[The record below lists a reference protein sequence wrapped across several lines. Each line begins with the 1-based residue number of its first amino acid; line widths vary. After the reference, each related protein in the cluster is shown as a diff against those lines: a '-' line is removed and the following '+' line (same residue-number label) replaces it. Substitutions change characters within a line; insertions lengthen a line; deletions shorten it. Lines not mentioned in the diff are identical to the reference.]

1 MKRKLL
7 HKLNKRQGFSL
18 TEMLATV
25 LIMGF
30 VGIIITT
37 GAATVQ
43 RVYRKVVAHANTQTA
58 LTTTIT
64 LMKDQLA
71 FADPQNI
78 EANGPEIRFQNLN
91 SGEQTITL
99 SPGTASGT
107 ATTDPNAA
115 AGSANGADDGT
126 NGAVGSTN
134 GADTGTSGAGGGTSG
149 ADTGTSDAVGG
160 TNGSDGGKNG
170 VDTGATGT
178 GTVNR
183 GFTVTYTAS
192 DGTGTSTTLPLLS
205 DSAITSD
212 LCVCFDGDGSGFS
225 WDAGSKVITVT
236 NLVAKDTRTDTV
248 QARASF
254 KVLLVNS

>member
-1 MKRKLL
+1 MKQKLL

-43 RVYRKVVAHANTQTA
+43 RVYRKVVAHANAQTA

-71 FADPQNI
+71 FADPESI
-78 EANGPEIRFQNLN
+78 GNGSETGTGFGNSQMIVFRNLN

-99 SPGTASGT
+99 NPGTASGT
-107 ATTDPNAA
+107 ATIDPNAA
-115 AGSANGADDGT
+115 AGVTNGATGVDVTAGGT
-126 NGAVGSTN
+126 NGADN
-134 GADTGTSGAGGGTSG
+134 
-149 ADTGTSDAVGG
+149 G
-160 TNGSDGGKNG
+160 TNG
-170 VDTGATGT
+170 TGT
-178 GTVNR
+178 ANR
-183 GFTVTYTAS
+183 GFTLTYTAG
-192 DGTGTSTTLPLLS
+192 DGTGTSSTTLPLLS

-225 WDAGSKVITVT
+225 WDPATQVITVT
-236 NLVAKDTRTDTV
+236 KLVAKDTRTDTV
-248 QARASF
+248 QAHASF
-254 KVLLVNS
+254 KVLLVNGK

>member
-1 MKRKLL
+1 MKQKLI

-43 RVYRKVVAHANTQTA
+43 RVYRKVVAHANAQTA

-71 FADPQNI
+71 FADLESIGDASGTGTGFGNSQTI
-78 EANGPEIRFQNLN
+78 VFQNLN

-99 SPGTASGT
+99 KPGTASGT
-107 ATTDPNAA
+107 ATIDPNAA
-115 AGSANGADDGT
+115 AGGT
-126 NGAVGSTN
+126 NGTTDVVN
-134 GADTGTSGAGGGTSG
+134 GATGGAADAGTTGGGN
-149 ADTGTSDAVGG
+149 G
-160 TNGSDGGKNG
+160 TNG
-170 VDTGATGT
+170 TGAA
-178 GTVNR
+178 NR
-183 GFTVTYTAS
+183 GFTLTYS
-192 DGTGTSTTLPLLS
+192 TGSGSSTTLPLLS

-225 WDAGSKVITVT
+225 WNPATKVITVT
-236 NLVAKDTRTDTV
+236 NLVAKDTRTGTV

-254 KVLLVNS
+254 QVLLVNS

>member
-1 MKRKLL
+1 MKQKLL

-43 RVYRKVVAHANTQTA
+43 RVYRKVVAHANAQTA

-71 FADPQNI
+71 FADPESIGDGSGTGAFSGASQTLS
-78 EANGPEIRFQNLN
+78 FQNLN

-99 SPGTASGT
+99 NPGS
-107 ATTDPNAA
+107 
-115 AGSANGADDGT
+115 
-126 NGAVGSTN
+126 
-134 GADTGTSGAGGGTSG
+134 
-149 ADTGTSDAVGG
+149 
-160 TNGSDGGKNG
+160 
-170 VDTGATGT
+170 GT
-178 GTVNR
+178 GTANR
-183 GFTVTYTAS
+183 GFTLTYTAGN
-192 DGTGTSTTLPLLS
+192 GTGTSSTTLPLLS

-212 LCVCFDGDGSGFS
+212 LCVCFDGTDSGFS
-225 WDAGSKVITVT
+225 WDPATQVITVT

-254 KVLLVNS
+254 KVLLVNDK

>member
-1 MKRKLL
+1 MKQTLL

-43 RVYRKVVAHANTQTA
+43 RVYRKVVAHANAQTA

-71 FADPQNI
+71 FADPESI
-78 EANGPEIRFQNLN
+78 TGSGTTISFQNLN
-91 SGEQTITL
+91 SGEQKITL
-99 SPGTASGT
+99 NPGTA
-107 ATTDPNAA
+107 
-115 AGSANGADDGT
+115 
-126 NGAVGSTN
+126 
-134 GADTGTSGAGGGTSG
+134 
-149 ADTGTSDAVGG
+149 
-160 TNGSDGGKNG
+160 
-170 VDTGATGT
+170 
-178 GTVNR
+178 NR
-183 GFTVTYTAS
+183 GFTLTYTTG
-192 DGTGTSTTLPLLS
+192 DGTGTNSTSLPLLS

-212 LCVCFDGDGSGFS
+212 LCVCFDTDGGFT
-225 WDAGSKVITVT
+225 WDPTTKVITVT

-254 KVLLVNS
+254 KVLLLNGK

>member
-1 MKRKLL
+1 MEVDGAEQMKQKLL

-43 RVYRKVVAHANTQTA
+43 RVYRKVVAHANAQTA

-71 FADPQNI
+71 FADPESI
-78 EANGPEIRFQNLN
+78 TVSGTMISFQNLN

-99 SPGTASGT
+99 NPGS
-107 ATTDPNAA
+107 
-115 AGSANGADDGT
+115 
-126 NGAVGSTN
+126 
-134 GADTGTSGAGGGTSG
+134 
-149 ADTGTSDAVGG
+149 
-160 TNGSDGGKNG
+160 
-170 VDTGATGT
+170 GT
-178 GTVNR
+178 GTANR
-183 GFTVTYTAS
+183 GFTLTYTAG
-192 DGTGTSTTLPLLS
+192 DGTGTSSTTLPLLS

-212 LCVCFDGDGSGFS
+212 LCVCFDTDADSGFS
-225 WDAGSKVITVT
+225 WDPATKVITVT
-236 NLVAKDTRTDTV
+236 KLVAKDTRTDTV

-254 KVLLVNS
+254 KVLLVNGK

>member
-1 MKRKLL
+1 MKQKLL

-43 RVYRKVVAHANTQTA
+43 RVYRKVVAHANAQTA

-71 FADPQNI
+71 FADPESI
-78 EANGPEIRFQNLN
+78 TVSGTTISFKNLN

-99 SPGTASGT
+99 NPGTASGT
-107 ATTDPNAA
+107 A
-115 AGSANGADDGT
+115 
-126 NGAVGSTN
+126 
-134 GADTGTSGAGGGTSG
+134 
-149 ADTGTSDAVGG
+149 
-160 TNGSDGGKNG
+160 
-170 VDTGATGT
+170 
-178 GTVNR
+178 NR
-183 GFTVTYTAS
+183 GFTLTYTAG
-192 DGTGTSTTLPLLS
+192 DGTGTSSTTLSLLS

-225 WDAGSKVITVT
+225 WDPATQVITVT
-236 NLVAKDTRTDTV
+236 KLVAKDTRTDTV

-254 KVLLVNS
+254 KVLLVNGK

>member
-1 MKRKLL
+1 MKQKLL

-43 RVYRKVVAHANTQTA
+43 RVYRKVVAHANAQTA

-71 FADPQNI
+71 FADPKSIGDASVTGEGFGNSQTI
-78 EANGPEIRFQNLN
+78 VFKNLN
-91 SGEQTITL
+91 SGEQMITL
-99 SPGTASGT
+99 NPGTATIDSSAT
-107 ATTDPNAA
+107 A
-115 AGSANGADDGT
+115 
-126 NGAVGSTN
+126 
-134 GADTGTSGAGGGTSG
+134 
-149 ADTGTSDAVGG
+149 GG
-160 TNGSDGGKNG
+160 TNGTTGIDVEAGGTNG
-170 VDTGATGT
+170 VSNGTTGSGT
-178 GTVNR
+178 ANR
-183 GFTVTYTAS
+183 GFTLTYTTG
-192 DGTGTSTTLPLLS
+192 DGTGTNSTTLPLLS

-212 LCVCFDGDGSGFS
+212 LCVCFDTDGSSGFS
-225 WDAGSKVITVT
+225 WDPATKVITVT
-236 NLVAKDTRTDTV
+236 NLVAKDIRTDTV

-254 KVLLVNS
+254 KVLLVNDK

>member
-1 MKRKLL
+1 MKQKLL
-7 HKLNKRQGFSL
+7 HKLNNQRGFSL

-43 RVYRKVVAHANTQTA
+43 RVYRKVVAHANAQTA

-71 FADPQNI
+71 FADPESI
-78 EANGPEIRFQNLN
+78 GNGSETGTGFGNSQTIVFRNLN

-99 SPGTASGT
+99 NPGTASGT
-107 ATTDPNAA
+107 TTIDLNAA
-115 AGSANGADDGT
+115 AGGTVNGVDSVTNGPTGGAANAGATGGGNGT
-126 NGAVGSTN
+126 NGM
-134 GADTGTSGAGGGTSG
+134 GTA
-149 ADTGTSDAVGG
+149 
-160 TNGSDGGKNG
+160 
-170 VDTGATGT
+170 
-178 GTVNR
+178 NR
-183 GFTVTYTAS
+183 GFTLTYTAG
-192 DGTGTSTTLPLLS
+192 DGTETASSTTLPLLS

-212 LCVCFDGDGSGFS
+212 LCVCFDTDATSGFS
-225 WDAGSKVITVT
+225 WDPATKVITVT

-254 KVLLVNS
+254 KVLLVNGK

>member
-1 MKRKLL
+1 MKQKLL

-43 RVYRKVVAHANTQTA
+43 RVYRKVVAHANAQTA

-71 FADPQNI
+71 FADP
-78 EANGPEIRFQNLN
+78 ESVGNGSETGTGFGNSQTIVFKNLN

-99 SPGTASGT
+99 NPGTA
-107 ATTDPNAA
+107 
-115 AGSANGADDGT
+115 
-126 NGAVGSTN
+126 
-134 GADTGTSGAGGGTSG
+134 
-149 ADTGTSDAVGG
+149 
-160 TNGSDGGKNG
+160 
-170 VDTGATGT
+170 
-178 GTVNR
+178 NR
-183 GFTVTYTAS
+183 GFTLTYTTG
-192 DGTGTSTTLPLLS
+192 DGTGTNSTSLPLLI
-205 DSAITSD
+205 DGAITSD
-212 LCVCFDGDGSGFS
+212 LCVCFDTDGGFT
-225 WDAGSKVITVT
+225 WDPTTKVITVT

-254 KVLLVNS
+254 KVLLVNDK

>member
-1 MKRKLL
+1 MKQKLL

-43 RVYRKVVAHANTQTA
+43 RVYRKVVAHANAQTA

-71 FADPQNI
+71 FADPESIGGGSETETGFENSQTI
-78 EANGPEIRFQNLN
+78 VFQNLN

-99 SPGTASGT
+99 NPGTASGT
-107 ATTDPNAA
+107 ATIDPNAA
-115 AGSANGADDGT
+115 AGGT
-126 NGAVGSTN
+126 NGT
-134 GADTGTSGAGGGTSG
+134 TGGGTANRGFTLTYSAAG
-149 ADTGTSDAVGG
+149 
-160 TNGSDGGKNG
+160 
-170 VDTGATGT
+170 TGT
-178 GTVNR
+178 GTN
-183 GFTVTYTAS
+183 
-192 DGTGTSTTLPLLS
+192 TTLPLLS

-212 LCVCFDGDGSGFS
+212 LCVCFDTDGGFT
-225 WDAGSKVITVT
+225 WDPMTKVITVT

-254 KVLLVNS
+254 KVLLVNDK

>member
-1 MKRKLL
+1 MKADGAEQMKQKLL

-43 RVYRKVVAHANTQTA
+43 RVYRKVVAHANAQTA

-71 FADPQNI
+71 FADPDSIGNASVTGAGFEDSQTI
-78 EANGPEIRFQNLN
+78 VFKNLN

-99 SPGTASGT
+99 NPGTASG
-107 ATTDPNAA
+107 AA
-115 AGSANGADDGT
+115 AIDPSAA
-126 NGAVGSTN
+126 A
-134 GADTGTSGAGGGTSG
+134 
-149 ADTGTSDAVGG
+149 GG
-160 TNGSDGGKNG
+160 TNGTTGGAADVGTTGGGNG
-170 VDTGATGT
+170 TNGT
-178 GTVNR
+178 GTANR
-183 GFTVTYTAS
+183 GFTLTYTTG
-192 DGTGTSTTLPLLS
+192 DGTETSSTTLPLLS

-225 WDAGSKVITVT
+225 WDPATKVITLT

-254 KVLLVNS
+254 KVLLVNDK

>member
-1 MKRKLL
+1 MKQKLL

-43 RVYRKVVAHANTQTA
+43 RVYRKVVAHANAQTA

-71 FADPQNI
+71 FADPESI
-78 EANGPEIRFQNLN
+78 GNGSGTGAFSGVSQTISFQNLN

-99 SPGTASGT
+99 NPGTDSGT
-107 ATTDPNAA
+107 A
-115 AGSANGADDGT
+115 
-126 NGAVGSTN
+126 
-134 GADTGTSGAGGGTSG
+134 
-149 ADTGTSDAVGG
+149 
-160 TNGSDGGKNG
+160 
-170 VDTGATGT
+170 
-178 GTVNR
+178 NR
-183 GFTVTYTAS
+183 GFTLTYTAG
-192 DGTGTSTTLPLLS
+192 DGTGTNSTTLSLLS

-212 LCVCFDGDGSGFS
+212 LCVCFDGDTGGFS
-225 WDAGSKVITVT
+225 WDPATKVITVT

-254 KVLLVNS
+254 KVLLVNDK

>member
-43 RVYRKVVAHANTQTA
+43 RVYRKVVAHANAQTA

-71 FADPQNI
+71 FADPDSIGSASVTGAGFEDSQTI
-78 EANGPEIRFQNLN
+78 VFKNLN

-99 SPGTASGT
+99 NPGTASG
-107 ATTDPNAA
+107 AA
-115 AGSANGADDGT
+115 AIDP
-126 NGAVGSTN
+126 ST
-134 GADTGTSGAGGGTSG
+134 AA
-149 ADTGTSDAVGG
+149 GG
-160 TNGSDGGKNG
+160 TNGTTGGAADVGTTGGGNG
-170 VDTGATGT
+170 TNGT
-178 GTVNR
+178 GTANR
-183 GFTVTYTAS
+183 GFTLTYTAG
-192 DGTGTSTTLPLLS
+192 DGTGTSSTSLPLLS

-212 LCVCFDGDGSGFS
+212 LCVCFDGDTSGFS
-225 WDAGSKVITVT
+225 WDPAMQVITVT

-254 KVLLVNS
+254 KVLLVNGK

>member
-1 MKRKLL
+1 MKQKLL
-7 HKLNKRQGFSL
+7 HKLNKRHGFSL

-43 RVYRKVVAHANTQTA
+43 RVYRKVVAHANAQTA

-71 FADPQNI
+71 FADP
-78 EANGPEIRFQNLN
+78 ESVGNGSETGTGFGNSQTIVFKNLN

-99 SPGTASGT
+99 KPGTASGT
-107 ATTDPNAA
+107 ATIDPNAA
-115 AGSANGADDGT
+115 AGGT
-126 NGAVGSTN
+126 NGTTDVVN
-134 GADTGTSGAGGGTSG
+134 GATGGAADAGTTGGGN
-149 ADTGTSDAVGG
+149 G
-160 TNGSDGGKNG
+160 TNG
-170 VDTGATGT
+170 TGT
-178 GTVNR
+178 ANR
-183 GFTVTYTAS
+183 GFTLTYTTG
-192 DGTGTSTTLPLLS
+192 DGTGTNTTLPLLS

-212 LCVCFDGDGSGFS
+212 LCVCFDGDTSGFS
-225 WDAGSKVITVT
+225 WDSATKVITVT

-254 KVLLVNS
+254 KVLLVNGK

>member
-1 MKRKLL
+1 MKQKLL

-43 RVYRKVVAHANTQTA
+43 RVYRKVVAHANAQTA

-71 FADPQNI
+71 FADQ
-78 EANGPEIRFQNLN
+78 ESVGNGSETGTGFGNSQTIVFKNLN

-99 SPGTASGT
+99 NPGTA
-107 ATTDPNAA
+107 
-115 AGSANGADDGT
+115 
-126 NGAVGSTN
+126 
-134 GADTGTSGAGGGTSG
+134 
-149 ADTGTSDAVGG
+149 
-160 TNGSDGGKNG
+160 
-170 VDTGATGT
+170 
-178 GTVNR
+178 NR
-183 GFTVTYTAS
+183 GFTLTYTTG
-192 DGTGTSTTLPLLS
+192 DGTGTNSTSLPLLS

-212 LCVCFDGDGSGFS
+212 LCVCFDTDGGFT
-225 WDAGSKVITVT
+225 WDPTTKVITVT

-254 KVLLVNS
+254 KVLLVNDK

>member
-1 MKRKLL
+1 MKHKLL
-7 HKLNKRQGFSL
+7 HKLNNRRGFSL

-43 RVYRKVVAHANTQTA
+43 RVYRKVVAHANAQTA

-71 FADPQNI
+71 FADPESI
-78 EANGPEIRFQNLN
+78 TGSGTTISFRNLN

-99 SPGTASGT
+99 NPGTASGT
-107 ATTDPNAA
+107 E
-115 AGSANGADDGT
+115 
-126 NGAVGSTN
+126 
-134 GADTGTSGAGGGTSG
+134 
-149 ADTGTSDAVGG
+149 
-160 TNGSDGGKNG
+160 
-170 VDTGATGT
+170 
-178 GTVNR
+178 NR
-183 GFTVTYTAS
+183 GFTLTYTAG
-192 DGTGTSTTLPLLS
+192 DGTGTASTTTLPLLS

-212 LCVCFDGDGSGFS
+212 LCVCFDTDATSGFF
-225 WDAGSKVITVT
+225 WDPATQVITVT

-248 QARASF
+248 QAHASF
-254 KVLLVNS
+254 KVLLVNG

>member
-1 MKRKLL
+1 MKQKLL

-30 VGIIITT
+30 VGIVITT

-43 RVYRKVVAHANTQTA
+43 RVYRKVVAHANAQTA

-71 FADPQNI
+71 FADPESIGDGSGTGAFSGASQTI
-78 EANGPEIRFQNLN
+78 SFQNLN

-99 SPGTASGT
+99 NPGTASGT
-107 ATTDPNAA
+107 VTIDQSAA
-115 AGSANGADDGT
+115 A
-126 NGAVGSTN
+126 
-134 GADTGTSGAGGGTSG
+134 
-149 ADTGTSDAVGG
+149 GG
-160 TNGSDGGKNG
+160 TNGVSNG
-170 VDTGATGT
+170 TTGSGT
-178 GTVNR
+178 ANR
-183 GFTVTYTAS
+183 GFTLTYTAG
-192 DGTGTSTTLPLLS
+192 DGTGTASTTTLPLLS

-212 LCVCFDGDGSGFS
+212 LCVCFDTDADSGFS
-225 WDAGSKVITVT
+225 WDPATKVITVT

-254 KVLLVNS
+254 KVLLVNGK

>member
-1 MKRKLL
+1 MKQKLL

-43 RVYRKVVAHANTQTA
+43 RVYRKVVAHANAQTA

-71 FADPQNI
+71 FADPQSIGNASVTGAGFENSQTI
-78 EANGPEIRFQNLN
+78 VFKNLN

-99 SPGTASGT
+99 NPGTASGT
-107 ATTDPNAA
+107 VTIDPNAA
-115 AGSANGADDGT
+115 AGGTVNGVGSVTNGTTGGAADAGATGGGNGT
-126 NGAVGSTN
+126 NG
-134 GADTGTSGAGGGTSG
+134 TGTA
-149 ADTGTSDAVGG
+149 
-160 TNGSDGGKNG
+160 
-170 VDTGATGT
+170 
-178 GTVNR
+178 NR
-183 GFTVTYTAS
+183 GFTLTYTAG
-192 DGTGTSTTLPLLS
+192 DGTGTNTTLPLLS

-212 LCVCFDGDGSGFS
+212 LCICFDDDTSGFS
-225 WDAGSKVITVT
+225 WDPATNVITVT

-248 QARASF
+248 QAHASF
-254 KVLLVNS
+254 KVLLVNGK

>member
-1 MKRKLL
+1 MKQKLL
-7 HKLNKRQGFSL
+7 HKLNKRHGFSL

-43 RVYRKVVAHANTQTA
+43 RVYRKVVAHANAQTA

-71 FADPQNI
+71 FADP
-78 EANGPEIRFQNLN
+78 ESVGNGSETGTGFGNSQTIVFKNLN

-99 SPGTASGT
+99 NPGTA
-107 ATTDPNAA
+107 
-115 AGSANGADDGT
+115 
-126 NGAVGSTN
+126 
-134 GADTGTSGAGGGTSG
+134 
-149 ADTGTSDAVGG
+149 
-160 TNGSDGGKNG
+160 
-170 VDTGATGT
+170 
-178 GTVNR
+178 NR
-183 GFTVTYTAS
+183 GFTLTYTTG
-192 DGTGTSTTLPLLS
+192 DGTGTNSTSLPLLS

-212 LCVCFDGDGSGFS
+212 LCVCFDTDGGFT
-225 WDAGSKVITVT
+225 WDPTTKVITVT

-254 KVLLVNS
+254 KVLLVNDK

>member
-1 MKRKLL
+1 MKQKLL

-43 RVYRKVVAHANTQTA
+43 RVYRKVVAHANAQTA

-71 FADPQNI
+71 FADP
-78 EANGPEIRFQNLN
+78 ESVGNGSETGTGFGNSQTIVFKNLN

-99 SPGTASGT
+99 NPGTASGT
-107 ATTDPNAA
+107 ATIDPNAA
-115 AGSANGADDGT
+115 AGGT
-126 NGAVGSTN
+126 NGTTDVVN
-134 GADTGTSGAGGGTSG
+134 GATGGAADAGTTGGGNGTTGGGTANRGFTLTYSAAG
-149 ADTGTSDAVGG
+149 
-160 TNGSDGGKNG
+160 
-170 VDTGATGT
+170 TGT
-178 GTVNR
+178 GTN
-183 GFTVTYTAS
+183 
-192 DGTGTSTTLPLLS
+192 TTLPLLS

-212 LCVCFDGDGSGFS
+212 LCVCFDTDADSGFS
-225 WDAGSKVITVT
+225 WDPATKVITVT
-236 NLVAKDTRTDTV
+236 KLVAKDTRTDTV

-254 KVLLVNS
+254 KVLLVNGK

>member
-1 MKRKLL
+1 MKQKLL
-7 HKLNKRQGFSL
+7 HKLNNRRGFSL

-43 RVYRKVVAHANTQTA
+43 RVYRKVVAHANAQTA

-71 FADPQNI
+71 FADPESIGDGSGTGAFSGVSQTI
-78 EANGPEIRFQNLN
+78 SFQNLN

-99 SPGTASGT
+99 NPGTASGT
-107 ATTDPNAA
+107 VTIDPNAA
-115 AGSANGADDGT
+115 AGGTGGTVNGVGNVTNGTTGGAADAGATGGDNGT
-126 NGAVGSTN
+126 NG
-134 GADTGTSGAGGGTSG
+134 TGTA
-149 ADTGTSDAVGG
+149 
-160 TNGSDGGKNG
+160 
-170 VDTGATGT
+170 
-178 GTVNR
+178 NR
-183 GFTVTYTAS
+183 GFTLTYTAG
-192 DGTGTSTTLPLLS
+192 DGTGTSSTTLPLLS

-212 LCVCFDGDGSGFS
+212 LCVCFDTDGGFT
-225 WDAGSKVITVT
+225 WDPTTKVITVT
-236 NLVAKDTRTDTV
+236 KLVAKDTRTDTV

-254 KVLLVNS
+254 KVLLVNG

>member
-1 MKRKLL
+1 MKQKLL
-7 HKLNKRQGFSL
+7 HKLNKRHGFSL

-43 RVYRKVVAHANTQTA
+43 RVYRKVVAHANAQTA

-71 FADPQNI
+71 FADPESIGDASGTGTGFGNSQTI
-78 EANGPEIRFQNLN
+78 VFQNLN

-99 SPGTASGT
+99 NPGTASGT
-107 ATTDPNAA
+107 ATIDPNAA
-115 AGSANGADDGT
+115 T
-126 NGAVGSTN
+126 
-134 GADTGTSGAGGGTSG
+134 
-149 ADTGTSDAVGG
+149 GG
-160 TNGSDGGKNG
+160 TNGTTG
-170 VDTGATGT
+170 VVNGATGGAADAGTTGGGNSPNGT
-178 GTVNR
+178 GTANR
-183 GFTVTYTAS
+183 GFTLTYTAG
-192 DGTGTSTTLPLLS
+192 DGTGISSTTLPLLS

-225 WDAGSKVITVT
+225 WDPATKVITVT
-236 NLVAKDTRTDTV
+236 NLVVKDTRTDTV
-248 QARASF
+248 QAHASF
-254 KVLLVNS
+254 KVLLVNGK

>member
-1 MKRKLL
+1 MKQKLL

-43 RVYRKVVAHANTQTA
+43 RVYRKVVAHANAQTA

-71 FADPQNI
+71 FADPESI
-78 EANGPEIRFQNLN
+78 GAGGTTISFRNLN

-99 SPGTASGT
+99 NPGTASGT
-107 ATTDPNAA
+107 ATIDPSAA
-115 AGSANGADDGT
+115 A
-126 NGAVGSTN
+126 
-134 GADTGTSGAGGGTSG
+134 
-149 ADTGTSDAVGG
+149 GG
-160 TNGSDGGKNG
+160 TNGVSNG
-170 VDTGATGT
+170 TTESGT
-178 GTVNR
+178 ANR
-183 GFTVTYTAS
+183 GFTLTYTAG
-192 DGTGTSTTLPLLS
+192 DGTETASSTTLPLLS

-212 LCVCFDGDGSGFS
+212 LCVCFDTDATSGFS
-225 WDAGSKVITVT
+225 WDPATKVITVT

-254 KVLLVNS
+254 KVLLVNGK

>member
-1 MKRKLL
+1 MKHKLL

-43 RVYRKVVAHANTQTA
+43 RVYRKVVAHANAQTA

-71 FADPQNI
+71 FADPESI
-78 EANGPEIRFQNLN
+78 MVNGTTISFRNLN

-99 SPGTASGT
+99 NPGTASGT
-107 ATTDPNAA
+107 ATTDPSAA
-115 AGSANGADDGT
+115 ADGT
-126 NGAVGSTN
+126 NGADNGTTGS
-134 GADTGTSGAGGGTSG
+134 GTA
-149 ADTGTSDAVGG
+149 
-160 TNGSDGGKNG
+160 
-170 VDTGATGT
+170 
-178 GTVNR
+178 NR
-183 GFTVTYTAS
+183 GFTLTYS
-192 DGTGTSTTLPLLS
+192 GGTGTSTSTLSLLS

-212 LCVCFDGDGSGFS
+212 LCVCFDGDGGFT
-225 WDAGSKVITVT
+225 WDPATQVIAVT
-236 NLVAKDTRTDTV
+236 NLAAKDTRTDTV

-254 KVLLVNS
+254 KVLLVNGK

>member
-43 RVYRKVVAHANTQTA
+43 RVYRKVVAHANAQTA

-71 FADPQNI
+71 FADPESIGDGSGTGADFENSQTI
-78 EANGPEIRFQNLN
+78 VFKNLN

-99 SPGTASGT
+99 NPGTASGT
-107 ATTDPNAA
+107 AATDPSAA
-115 AGSANGADDGT
+115 A
-126 NGAVGSTN
+126 
-134 GADTGTSGAGGGTSG
+134 
-149 ADTGTSDAVGG
+149 GG
-160 TNGSDGGKNG
+160 TNGTTGGAADAGTTGGGNG
-170 VDTGATGT
+170 TNGT
-178 GTVNR
+178 GTANR
-183 GFTVTYTAS
+183 GFTLTYTAG
-192 DGTGTSTTLPLLS
+192 DGTGVSSTTLPLLS

-212 LCVCFDGDGSGFS
+212 LCVCFDTDGGFT
-225 WDAGSKVITVT
+225 WDPTTKVITVT
-236 NLVAKDTRTDTV
+236 KLVAKDTRTDTV

-254 KVLLVNS
+254 KVLLVNG

>member
-1 MKRKLL
+1 MKQKLL

-43 RVYRKVVAHANTQTA
+43 RVYRKVVAHANAQTA

-71 FADPQNI
+71 FADPENI
-78 EANGPEIRFQNLN
+78 TVSGTTISFKNLN

-99 SPGTASGT
+99 NPGSESGT
-107 ATTDPNAA
+107 A
-115 AGSANGADDGT
+115 
-126 NGAVGSTN
+126 
-134 GADTGTSGAGGGTSG
+134 
-149 ADTGTSDAVGG
+149 
-160 TNGSDGGKNG
+160 
-170 VDTGATGT
+170 
-178 GTVNR
+178 NR
-183 GFTVTYTAS
+183 GFTLTYTAG
-192 DGTGTSTTLPLLS
+192 DGTGTSSTTLPLFS

-212 LCVCFDGDGSGFS
+212 LCVCFDTDGGFT
-225 WDAGSKVITVT
+225 WDPATKVITVT
-236 NLVAKDTRTDTV
+236 KLVAKDTRTDTV
-248 QARASF
+248 QAHASF
-254 KVLLVNS
+254 KVLLVNGK

>member
-1 MKRKLL
+1 MKQKLL
-7 HKLNKRQGFSL
+7 HKLNNRRGFSL

-43 RVYRKVVAHANTQTA
+43 RVYRKVVAHANAQTA

-71 FADPQNI
+71 FADLESI
-78 EANGPEIRFQNLN
+78 GAGGTTISFRNLN

-99 SPGTASGT
+99 NPGTASGT
-107 ATTDPNAA
+107 ATIDPSAA
-115 AGSANGADDGT
+115 A
-126 NGAVGSTN
+126 
-134 GADTGTSGAGGGTSG
+134 
-149 ADTGTSDAVGG
+149 GG
-160 TNGSDGGKNG
+160 TNGVSNG
-170 VDTGATGT
+170 TTESGT
-178 GTVNR
+178 ANR
-183 GFTVTYTAS
+183 GFTLTYTAG
-192 DGTGTSTTLPLLS
+192 DGTGTSTTTLPLLS

-212 LCVCFDGDGSGFS
+212 LCVCFDTNATSGFS
-225 WDAGSKVITVT
+225 WDPATKVITVT

-254 KVLLVNS
+254 KVLLVNG

>member
-1 MKRKLL
+1 MEVDGAEQMKQKLL

-43 RVYRKVVAHANTQTA
+43 RVYRKVVAHANAQTA

-71 FADPQNI
+71 FADP
-78 EANGPEIRFQNLN
+78 ESVGNGSETGTGFGNSQTIVFKNLN

-99 SPGTASGT
+99 NPGTA
-107 ATTDPNAA
+107 
-115 AGSANGADDGT
+115 
-126 NGAVGSTN
+126 
-134 GADTGTSGAGGGTSG
+134 
-149 ADTGTSDAVGG
+149 
-160 TNGSDGGKNG
+160 
-170 VDTGATGT
+170 
-178 GTVNR
+178 NR
-183 GFTVTYTAS
+183 GFTLTYTAG
-192 DGTGTSTTLPLLS
+192 DGTETSGTTLPLLS

-212 LCVCFDGDGSGFS
+212 LCVCFDGTDSGFS
-225 WDAGSKVITVT
+225 WDPATQVITVT

-254 KVLLVNS
+254 KVLLVNG

>member
-1 MKRKLL
+1 MKQKLL

-43 RVYRKVVAHANTQTA
+43 RVYRKVVAHANAQTA

-71 FADPQNI
+71 FADPESI
-78 EANGPEIRFQNLN
+78 TGSGTTISFRNLN

-99 SPGTASGT
+99 NPGIASGT
-107 ATTDPNAA
+107 ATIDPNAA
-115 AGSANGADDGT
+115 AGGT
-126 NGAVGSTN
+126 NGVSNGTTGS
-134 GADTGTSGAGGGTSG
+134 GTA
-149 ADTGTSDAVGG
+149 
-160 TNGSDGGKNG
+160 
-170 VDTGATGT
+170 
-178 GTVNR
+178 NR
-183 GFTVTYTAS
+183 GFTLIYTTG
-192 DGTGTSTTLPLLS
+192 DGTGTSSTTLPLLS

-212 LCVCFDGDGSGFS
+212 LCVCFDTDVTSGFS
-225 WDAGSKVITVT
+225 WDPMTKIITVT

-254 KVLLVNS
+254 NVLLVNG